1 MRGVELPESAAVS
14 PAAAP
19 GAEAGESASLICFL
33 SSAAPAPDTPDTA
46 DTEDMTSWSSSSLTV
61 TVSPAPAPAPA
72 VSFATAVSMWQC
84 APGAVSVHAAV
95 SAHVGS
101 AVSGTGDTC
110 HGDSASC
117 SRSSLMDWMEPRRDP
132 ATDPRRDP
140 KEFRRDAE
148 AILAFNS
155 SAMELRRLA
164 GAEPV
169 SR

>member
-33 SSAAPAPDTPDTA
+33 SSAAPAPDTA

-61 TVSPAPAPAPA
+61 TVSPAPAPA

-148 AILAFNS
+148 AILAFSS

>member
-1 MRGVELPESAAVS
+1 MS
-14 PAAAP
+14 
-19 GAEAGESASLICFL
+19 
-33 SSAAPAPDTPDTA
+33 
-46 DTEDMTSWSSSSLTV
+46 V
-61 TVSPAPAPAPA
+61 TVFPAPAPAA
-72 VSFATAVSMWQC
+72 SFATAVSMWQC

-117 SRSSLMDWMEPRRDP
+117 SRSSLMDWMEPRREP

-148 AILAFNS
+148 AILAFSS